1 MTITF
6 ATYTNSPPY
15 RTVTVVSP
23 ALDSE
28 SVRFMNCSG
37 ESFGEIVCI
46 HEISGTLDTDKPS
59 IWVILSMIDIAP
71 KEVIFCVEILG
82 SGGESLVRG
91 EKISTLVVFKDSTV
105 DFDGLVCK

>member
-1 MTITF
+1 MSRYLYIYIYVMTITF

-37 ESFGEIVCI
+37 KSFGEIVSI
-46 HEISGTLDTDKPS
+46 HKISGTLDSDKVEVVSMSGDAMFYDSS
-59 IWVILSMIDIAP
+59 IGSFIL
-71 KEVIFCVEILG
+71 L
-82 SGGESLVRG
+82 
-91 EKISTLVVFKDSTV
+91 
-105 DFDGLVCK
+105 